1 MENLLTD
8 LSAKSWLPDS
18 LVAIRLFAALLCGAA
33 VGYERE
39 RRSRAA
45 GLRTHML
52 VCLASALV
60 ALLTIEITH
69 HKDFA
74 EQSIRVDPIRLI
86 EAVTSGVA
94 FLAAGLIVFTKGEVK
109 GLTTGAGLWLSGATG
124 LACGLGLLRL
134 AFLATT
140 LALIVLWL
148 LHVLE
153 IRLNLRD
160 KG

>member
-1 MENLLTD
+1 MESFLAD
-8 LSAKSWLPDS
+8 FRAKTWLADS
-18 LVAIRLFAALLCGAA
+18 VVVARLFTALFCGAT

-39 RRSRAA
+39 RRRRAA

-52 VCLASALV
+52 VCLSSAVV

-74 EQSIRVDPIRLI
+74 EQSIRVNPIRLI
-86 EAVTSGVA
+86 EAVTAGVA

-109 GLTTGAGLWLSGATG
+109 GLTTGAGMWLSGAIG

-134 AFLATT
+134 ALLATA

-148 LHVLE
+148 LHLLE
-153 IRLNLRD
+153 MRLDLRD

>member
-8 LSAKSWLPDS
+8 LGAKTWLPDS
-18 LVAIRLFAALLCGAA
+18 LVAVRLFAALLCGAA
-33 VGYERE
+33 VRYERE

-45 GLRTHML
+45 GLR
-52 VCLASALV
+52 
-60 ALLTIEITH
+60 TH

-94 FLAAGLIVFTKGEVK
+94 FLAAELIVFTKGEVK
-109 GLTTGAGLWLSGATG
+109 GLTTGAGLWLSSATG

-134 AFLATT
+134 ALLATA

-148 LHVLE
+148 LHILE
-153 IRLNLRD
+153 IRLKLRD